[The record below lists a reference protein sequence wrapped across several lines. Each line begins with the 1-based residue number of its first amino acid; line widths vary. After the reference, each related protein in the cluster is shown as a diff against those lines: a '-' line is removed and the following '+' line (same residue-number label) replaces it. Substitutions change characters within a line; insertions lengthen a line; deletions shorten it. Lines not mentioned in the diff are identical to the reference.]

1 MKKLKILF
9 FLLFFVTSLFSKT
22 IIGKNEFVIL
32 KDFSSKKLPS
42 KIDTGAKTSSLH
54 VLKIEIINNEYLK
67 IKISKNEDWKKFKIS
82 RISDVKSSN
91 GFVEKRY
98 FIFTKIEVGQKFY
111 DIEFSLNNRANM
123 KYPILL
129 GRNFLE
135 KDFLVDVTKEYII
148 K

>member
-9 FLLFFVTSLFSKT
+9 FLLFFVTSLFSKI

-82 RISDVKSSN
+82 RISNVKSSN
-91 GFVEKRY
+91 GIIEKRY
-98 FIFTKIEVGQKFY
+98 FIFTKIEVGQKIY
-111 DIEFSLNNRANM
+111 DVEFSLSNRENM